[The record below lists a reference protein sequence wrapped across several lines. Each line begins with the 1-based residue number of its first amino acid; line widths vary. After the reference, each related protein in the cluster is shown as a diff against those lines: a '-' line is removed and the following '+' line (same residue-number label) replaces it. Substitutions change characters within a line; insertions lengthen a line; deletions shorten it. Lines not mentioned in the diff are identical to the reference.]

1 MVYWEDRKATENNI
15 GKDKYNSMELYIGGF
30 AQGKLEYVQNKK
42 AEEAIPI
49 AMVIDCAQPG
59 YQEMLQ
65 SIDSKT
71 KNNSDD
77 RNNIADA
84 NGILIINHLHLW
96 VKDLLRE
103 GMEEAAVQ
111 STILSWVA
119 THPNTILI
127 CDELG
132 NGIVPLEKMDR
143 IWREQTG
150 RLTVEL
156 AKQAERVERILCGL
170 GQRLK

>member
-1 MVYWEDRKATENNI
+1 
-15 GKDKYNSMELYIGGF
+15 MELYIGGF

-42 AEEAIPI
+42 AEEAISI
-49 AMVIDCAQPG
+49 AMVIDCAQSD
-59 YQEMLQ
+59 YQKTLQ
-65 SIDSKT
+65 SIDNKI
-71 KNNSDD
+71 KNENADV
-77 RNNIADA
+77 NNIANVND
-84 NGILIINHLHLW
+84 IVIINHLHLW
-96 VKDLLRE
+96 VKDLLLE

-132 NGIVPLEKMDR
+132 NGIVPLEKMER

-150 RLTVEL
+150 RLMIEL
-156 AKQAERVERILCGL
+156 AKQAERVEHILCGL

>member
-1 MVYWEDRKATENNI
+1 
-15 GKDKYNSMELYIGGF
+15 MELYIGGF

-42 AEEAIPI
+42 AEEAISI
-49 AMVIDCAQPG
+49 AMVIDCAQSD
-59 YQEMLQ
+59 YQKTLQ
-65 SIDSKT
+65 SIDNKI
-71 KNNSDD
+71 KNENADV
-77 RNNIADA
+77 NNIANVND
-84 NGILIINHLHLW
+84 IVIINHLHMW

-103 GMEEAAVQ
+103 GMEESEVQ

-132 NGIVPLEKMDR
+132 NGIVPLEKMER

-150 RLTVEL
+150 RLMIEL
-156 AKQAERVERILCGL
+156 AGQAERVERILCGL

>member
-1 MVYWEDRKATENNI
+1 
-15 GKDKYNSMELYIGGF
+15 MELYIGGF

-42 AEEAIPI
+42 AEEGISIAI
-49 AMVIDCAQPG
+49 VIDCAQSD

-65 SIDSKT
+65 NIDCKT
-71 KNNSDD
+71 KNNIDD
-77 RNNIADA
+77 V
-84 NGILIINHLHLW
+84 NGIILINHLHLW
-96 VKDLLRE
+96 VKDLLHE
-103 GMEEAAVQ
+103 GTEEAAVQ
-111 STILSWVA
+111 STILSLVQR
-119 THPNTILI
+119 HPDTIVI

>member
-1 MVYWEDRKATENNI
+1 
-15 GKDKYNSMELYIGGF
+15 MELYIGGF

-42 AEEAIPI
+42 AEEAILI
-49 AMVIDCAQPG
+49 AMVIDCAQSD
-59 YQEMLQ
+59 YQKTLQ
-65 SIDSKT
+65 SIDNKI
-71 KNNSDD
+71 KNENADV
-77 RNNIADA
+77 NNIANVND
-84 NGILIINHLHLW
+84 IVIINHLHLW

-132 NGIVPLEKMDR
+132 NGIVPLEKMER

-150 RLTVEL
+150 RLMIEL

>member
-1 MVYWEDRKATENNI
+1 
-15 GKDKYNSMELYIGGF
+15 MELYIGGF

-42 AEEAIPI
+42 AEEAISI
-49 AMVIDCAQPG
+49 AMVIDCAQSD
-59 YQEMLQ
+59 YQKTLQ
-65 SIDSKT
+65 SIDNKI
-71 KNNSDD
+71 KNENADV
-77 RNNIADA
+77 NNIANVND
-84 NGILIINHLHLW
+84 IVIINHLHLW

-111 STILSWVA
+111 LTILSWVA

-132 NGIVPLEKMDR
+132 NGIVPLEKMER

-150 RLTVEL
+150 RLMIEL

>member
-1 MVYWEDRKATENNI
+1 
-15 GKDKYNSMELYIGGF
+15 MELYIGGF

-42 AEEAIPI
+42 AEEAISI
-49 AMVIDCAQPG
+49 AMVIDCAQSD
-59 YQEMLQ
+59 YQKTLQ
-65 SIDSKT
+65 SIDNKI
-71 KNNSDD
+71 KNENADV
-77 RNNIADA
+77 NNIANVND
-84 NGILIINHLHLW
+84 IVIINHLHLW

-103 GMEEAAVQ
+103 GMEESEVQ
-111 STILSWVA
+111 STILSWVS

-132 NGIVPLEKMDR
+132 NGIVPLEKMER

-150 RLTVEL
+150 RLMIEL

>member
-1 MVYWEDRKATENNI
+1 
-15 GKDKYNSMELYIGGF
+15 MELYIGGF

-42 AEEAIPI
+42 AEEA
-49 AMVIDCAQPG
+49 
-59 YQEMLQ
+59 
-65 SIDSKT
+65 
-71 KNNSDD
+71 
-77 RNNIADA
+77 
-84 NGILIINHLHLW
+84 
-96 VKDLLRE
+96 
-103 GMEEAAVQ
+103 
-111 STILSWVA
+111 ILSWVA

-132 NGIVPLEKMDR
+132 NGIVPLEKMER

-150 RLTVEL
+150 RLMIEL

>member
-1 MVYWEDRKATENNI
+1 
-15 GKDKYNSMELYIGGF
+15 MELYIGGF

-42 AEEAIPI
+42 AEEAISI
-49 AMVIDCAQPG
+49 AMVIDCAQSD
-59 YQEMLQ
+59 YQKTLQ
-65 SIDSKT
+65 SIDNKI
-71 KNNSDD
+71 KNENADV
-77 RNNIADA
+77 NNIANVND
-84 NGILIINHLHLW
+84 IVIINHLHLW

-111 STILSWVA
+111 STILSWVV

-132 NGIVPLEKMDR
+132 NGIVPLEKMER

-150 RLTVEL
+150 RLMIEL

>member
-1 MVYWEDRKATENNI
+1 
-15 GKDKYNSMELYIGGF
+15 MELYIGGF

-42 AEEAIPI
+42 AEEAISI
-49 AMVIDCAQPG
+49 AMVIDCAQSD
-59 YQEMLQ
+59 YQKTLQ
-65 SIDSKT
+65 SIDNKI
-71 KNNSDD
+71 KNENADV
-77 RNNIADA
+77 NNIANVND
-84 NGILIINHLHLW
+84 IVIINHLHLW

-150 RLTVEL
+150 RLIIEL

>member
-1 MVYWEDRKATENNI
+1 
-15 GKDKYNSMELYIGGF
+15 MELYIGGF

-42 AEEAIPI
+42 AEEAISI
-49 AMVIDCAQPG
+49 DMVIDCAQSD
-59 YQEMLQ
+59 YQKTLQ
-65 SIDSKT
+65 SIDNKI
-71 KNNSDD
+71 KNENADV
-77 RNNIADA
+77 NNIANVND
-84 NGILIINHLHLW
+84 IVIINHLHLW
-96 VKDLLRE
+96 VKDLLCE
-103 GMEEAAVQ
+103 GMEESEVQ

-132 NGIVPLEKMDR
+132 NGIVPLEKMER

-150 RLTVEL
+150 RLMIEL

>member
-1 MVYWEDRKATENNI
+1 
-15 GKDKYNSMELYIGGF
+15 MELYIGGF

-42 AEEAIPI
+42 AEEAISI
-49 AMVIDCAQPG
+49 AMVIDCAQSD
-59 YQEMLQ
+59 YQKTLQ
-65 SIDSKT
+65 SIDNKI
-71 KNNSDD
+71 KKQNAEV
-77 RNNIADA
+77 NNIANVND
-84 NGILIINHLHLW
+84 IVIINHLHLW

-132 NGIVPLEKMDR
+132 NGIVPLEKMER

-150 RLTVEL
+150 RLMIEL

>member
-1 MVYWEDRKATENNI
+1 
-15 GKDKYNSMELYIGGF
+15 MELYIGGF

-42 AEEAIPI
+42 AEEAISI
-49 AMVIDCAQPG
+49 AMVIDCAQSD
-59 YQEMLQ
+59 YQKTLQ
-65 SIDSKT
+65 SIDNKI
-71 KNNSDD
+71 KNENADV
-77 RNNIADA
+77 NNIANVND
-84 NGILIINHLHLW
+84 IVIINHLHLW
-96 VKDLLRE
+96 VKDLLLE
-103 GMEEAAVQ
+103 GMEESEVQ
-111 STILSWVA
+111 LTILSWVA

-132 NGIVPLEKMDR
+132 NGIVPLEKMER

-150 RLTVEL
+150 RLMIEL

>member
-1 MVYWEDRKATENNI
+1 
-15 GKDKYNSMELYIGGF
+15 MELYIGGF

-42 AEEAIPI
+42 AEEAISI
-49 AMVIDCAQPG
+49 AMVIDCAQSD
-59 YQEMLQ
+59 YQKTLQ
-65 SIDSKT
+65 SIDNKI
-71 KNNSDD
+71 KNENADV
-77 RNNIADA
+77 NNIANVND
-84 NGILIINHLHLW
+84 IVIINHLHLW

-103 GMEEAAVQ
+103 GMEESEVQ

-132 NGIVPLEKMDR
+132 NGIVPLEKMER

-150 RLTVEL
+150 RLMIEL
-156 AKQAERVERILCGL
+156 AKQAERVDRILCGL

>member
-1 MVYWEDRKATENNI
+1 
-15 GKDKYNSMELYIGGF
+15 MELYIGGF

-42 AEEAIPI
+42 AEEAISI
-49 AMVIDCAQPG
+49 AMVIDCAQSD
-59 YQEMLQ
+59 YQKTLQ
-65 SIDSKT
+65 SIDNKI
-71 KNNSDD
+71 KNENADV
-77 RNNIADA
+77 NNIANVND
-84 NGILIINHLHLW
+84 IVIINHLHLW

-103 GMEEAAVQ
+103 GMEESEVQ
-111 STILSWVA
+111 STILSWMA

-132 NGIVPLEKMDR
+132 NGIVPLEKMER

-150 RLTVEL
+150 RLMIEL

>member
-1 MVYWEDRKATENNI
+1 
-15 GKDKYNSMELYIGGF
+15 MELYIGGF

-42 AEEAIPI
+42 AEEAISI
-49 AMVIDCAQPG
+49 ARVIDCAQPG

-77 RNNIADA
+77 RNNVDRNNVTDA

-103 GMEEAAVQ
+103 GMEETAVQ

-119 THPNTILI
+119 THPNTIMI

-156 AKQAERVERILCGL
+156 AKRAERVERILCGL

>member
-1 MVYWEDRKATENNI
+1 
-15 GKDKYNSMELYIGGF
+15 MELYIGGF

-42 AEEAIPI
+42 VEEAISI
-49 AMVIDCAQPG
+49 AMVIDCAQSD
-59 YQEMLQ
+59 YQKTLQ
-65 SIDSKT
+65 SIDNKI
-71 KNNSDD
+71 KNENADV
-77 RNNIADA
+77 NNIANVND
-84 NGILIINHLHLW
+84 IVIINHLHMW

-103 GMEEAAVQ
+103 GMEESEVQ

-132 NGIVPLEKMDR
+132 NGIVPLEKMER

-150 RLTVEL
+150 RLMIEL
-156 AKQAERVERILCGL
+156 AGQAERVERILCGL

>member
-1 MVYWEDRKATENNI
+1 
-15 GKDKYNSMELYIGGF
+15 MELYIGGF
-30 AQGKLEYVQNKK
+30 AQGKLEYVQNIK
-42 AEEAIPI
+42 AEEAISI
-49 AMVIDCAQPG
+49 AMVIDCAQSD
-59 YQEMLQ
+59 YQKTLQ
-65 SIDSKT
+65 SIDNKI
-71 KNNSDD
+71 KNENADV
-77 RNNIADA
+77 NNIANVND
-84 NGILIINHLHLW
+84 IVIINHLHLW

-103 GMEEAAVQ
+103 GMEESEVQ

-132 NGIVPLEKMDR
+132 NGIVPLEKMER

-150 RLTVEL
+150 RLMIEL

>member
-1 MVYWEDRKATENNI
+1 
-15 GKDKYNSMELYIGGF
+15 MELYIGGF

-42 AEEAIPI
+42 AEEATSIV
-49 AMVIDCAQPG
+49 MVIDCAQSD
-59 YQEMLQ
+59 YQKTLQ
-65 SIDSKT
+65 SIDNKI
-71 KNNSDD
+71 KNENADV
-77 RNNIADA
+77 NNISNVND
-84 NGILIINHLHLW
+84 IVIINHLHLW
-96 VKDLLRE
+96 VKDLLLE

-111 STILSWVA
+111 STILSWGA
-119 THPNTILI
+119 AHPNTILI

-150 RLTVEL
+150 RLMIEL

>member
-1 MVYWEDRKATENNI
+1 
-15 GKDKYNSMELYIGGF
+15 MELYIGGF

-42 AEEAIPI
+42 AEEAISI
-49 AMVIDCAQPG
+49 AMVIDCAQSD
-59 YQEMLQ
+59 YQKTLQ
-65 SIDSKT
+65 SIDNKI
-71 KNNSDD
+71 KNENADV
-77 RNNIADA
+77 NNIANVND
-84 NGILIINHLHLW
+84 IVIINHLHLW
-96 VKDLLRE
+96 VKDLLSE
-103 GMEEAAVQ
+103 GMEESEVQ
-111 STILSWVA
+111 STILSWVS

-132 NGIVPLEKMDR
+132 NGIVPLEKMER

-150 RLTVEL
+150 RLMIEL

>member
-1 MVYWEDRKATENNI
+1 
-15 GKDKYNSMELYIGGF
+15 MELYIGGF

-42 AEEAIPI
+42 AEEATSIV
-49 AMVIDCAQPG
+49 MVIDCAQSD
-59 YQEMLQ
+59 YQKTLQ
-65 SIDSKT
+65 SIDNKI
-71 KNNSDD
+71 KNENADV
-77 RNNIADA
+77 NNIANVND
-84 NGILIINHLHLW
+84 IVIINHIHLW
-96 VKDLLRE
+96 VKDLLSE
-103 GMEEAAVQ
+103 GMEESEVQ

-132 NGIVPLEKMDR
+132 NGIVPLEKMER

-150 RLTVEL
+150 RLMIEL

>member
-1 MVYWEDRKATENNI
+1 
-15 GKDKYNSMELYIGGF
+15 MELYIGGF

-42 AEEAIPI
+42 AEEDISI
-49 AMVIDCAQPG
+49 AMVIDCAQSD
-59 YQEMLQ
+59 YQKTLQ
-65 SIDSKT
+65 SIDNKI
-71 KNNSDD
+71 KNENADV
-77 RNNIADA
+77 NNIANVNDSV
-84 NGILIINHLHLW
+84 IINHLHLW
-96 VKDLLRE
+96 VKDLLSE
-103 GMEEAAVQ
+103 GMEESEVQ
-111 STILSWVA
+111 STILSWVE

-150 RLTVEL
+150 RLMIEL